1 MKESNRFMAYKSWDL
16 GKRLKDDISET
27 PEGRYRSTSYFQ
39 RGDQYYQI
47 DNESRDMQLARDKSD
62 LDWSS
67 WVSKDDSTAFKQN
80 VYGEPSSTDQSRL
93 REITLEDWEAIKNPP
108 AAKPDRIE
116 DNIMKKLKFWD
127 R

>member
-1 MKESNRFMAYKSWDL
+1 MAYKSWDL
-16 GKRLKDDISET
+16 GKRLKDNISET

-47 DNESRDMQLARDKSD
+47 DNESRDMQLAMDKSD

-67 WVSKDDSTAFKQN
+67 WVSKGDSTAFKQN
-80 VYGEPSSTDQSRL
+80 VYGEPSSADQSRL